1 MNNKLVIF
9 GPWCG
14 EFCYE
19 LSWWIPEIRKRSKED
34 FNGYDVFVVGYEGRS
49 FLYKDFS
56 DQYFSYPKE
65 LEDTLLYPATC
76 GQHDPIQYKDI
87 IPNNLM
93 DYVKEIANPY
103 LIMYDDIKLY
113 LPGTMPMDSSRTLAE
128 QPYGE
133 YKHYNASNKILEDIK
148 SEISFNNF

>member
-56 DQYFSYPKE
+56 FFV
-65 LEDTLLYPATC
+65 TLVIT
-76 GQHDPIQYKDI
+76 GVSTSVIS
-87 IPNNLM
+87 
-93 DYVKEIANPY
+93 
-103 LIMYDDIKLY
+103 LI
-113 LPGTMPMDSSRTLAE
+113 
-128 QPYGE
+128 
-133 YKHYNASNKILEDIK
+133 
-148 SEISFNNF
+148 